1 MLTTIIVVL
10 SAYCV
15 ALAAVPAFSRLA
27 YRLGAVDKPGLFK
40 VHQREVPLSG
50 GVGVLIATVVA
61 ILIWRLLTHQ
71 AISDSFLGLLVGS
84 FAFCG
89 LGLLDDIHKL
99 SVRVRFWLMTMAA
112 FVVIL
117 FLKAPTTS
125 FYLLWLWMVVGTFF
139 LVGLSNAV
147 NMLDGLDG
155 LAAGSTGISLCGLSF
170 LLFSVSETAAAVGAL
185 LLAAAWLAFLR
196 YNRPPARV
204 FMGSAGA
211 LFAGFALA
219 YLGLSVISAARGAFW
234 SFVSVAFVLWV
245 PLFDALGVMLSRFLR
260 GVSIF
265 QKDNYHI
272 HHRLMASGFSRRQTV
287 VFVQILSAVGAVSGV
302 AFVPNSIFSARLCV
316 PALFLAIVAV
326 VLLHYRAAKGAK
338 QFLLMRRE
346 VLTLNGASLLV
357 SQFRVEERSGAVHIE
372 TYLEKVNGN
381 GGSKTL
387 YRLVSSE
394 SGADDVWQHM
404 LSRAH
409 SLLTS

>member
-10 SAYCV
+10 GAYCG
-15 ALAAVPAFSRLA
+15 ALLLVPLFARFAR
-27 YRLGAVDKPGLFK
+27 RLGAVDRPGLFK
-40 VHQREVPLSG
+40 VHQKEVPLSG
-50 GVGVLIATVVA
+50 GVGVMVAATAA
-61 ILIWRLLTHQ
+61 ILIWQLLSRKTFTP
-71 AISDSFLGLLVGS
+71 SVFGLLIGS
-84 FAFCG
+84 FVFCG
-89 LGLLDDIHKL
+89 LGLFDDIHKL
-99 SVRVRFWLMTMAA
+99 SVRVRFWLMASAA
-112 FVVIL
+112 FVAIL
-117 FLKAPTTS
+117 LLKAPTTS
-125 FYLLWLWMVVGTFF
+125 PYLLWLWMVVGTFF
-139 LVGLSNAV
+139 VVGLSNAV

-155 LAAGSTGISLCGLSF
+155 LAAGSTGISFCALAF
-170 LLFSVSETAAAVGAL
+170 LLFCVNETTAAVAAL

-196 YNRPPARV
+196 YNRPPAKV

-211 LFAGFALA
+211 LFAGFALG

-234 SFVSVAFVLWV
+234 SFVAVGFVLWV

-260 GVSIF
+260 GASIF

-287 VFVQILSAVGAVSGV
+287 VFVQTLTAIGAVSAV
-302 AFVPNSIFSARLCV
+302 AFVPNGTFPIRFCI
-316 PALFLAIVAV
+316 PALFLGVVAV
-326 VLLHYRAAKGAK
+326 LLLHYRTAKGAK

-372 TYLEKVNGN
+372 TYLEKVDGN
-381 GGSKTL
+381 GSSKTL

-394 SGADDVWQHM
+394 SGAEDVWQNM
-404 LSRAH
+404 LSRAR

>member
-1 MLTTIIVVL
+1 MLMTITVVL
-10 SAYCV
+10 GVYCV
-15 ALAAVPAFSRLA
+15 ALVTVPLFSRLA
-27 YRLGAVDKPGLFK
+27 RRLGAVDRPGFFK

-50 GVGVLIATVVA
+50 GVGVLVAAAAA
-61 ILIWRLLTHQ
+61 ILTRQLLTQ
-71 AISDSFLGLLVGS
+71 EIFTPSVLGFVIGS
-84 FAFCG
+84 FVFCG
-89 LGLLDDIHKL
+89 LGLFDDIHRL
-99 SVRVRFWLMTMAA
+99 SVRVRFWVMTTAA
-112 FVVIL
+112 FTAIL
-117 FLKAPTTS
+117 FLKAPTAS
-125 FYLLWLWMVVGTFF
+125 LYLLWLWMVVGTFF

-155 LAAGSTGISLCGLSF
+155 LAAGNIGISLCGLAF
-170 LLFSVSETAAAVGAL
+170 LLFSVKETGAAVGAL
-185 LLAAAWLAFLR
+185 SLAAAWLAFLR
-196 YNRPPARV
+196 YNKPPAKV
-204 FMGSAGA
+204 FMGSAGS

-234 SFVSVAFVLWV
+234 GFVSVAFVLWV

-272 HHRLMASGFSRRQTV
+272 HHRLIASGFSRRQTV
-287 VFVQILSAVGAVSGV
+287 VFVQTLSAIGAVCAV
-302 AFVPNSIFSARLCV
+302 AFVPNSTFPVRLCIPV
-316 PALFLAIVAV
+316 LFVAVVAV

-346 VLTLNGASLLV
+346 ILTLNGASLLV
-357 SQFRVEERSGAVHIE
+357 SQFKVEERSGAVHIE
-372 TYLEKVNGN
+372 TYLEKVDGN

-404 LSRAH
+404 LSQAH
-409 SLLTS
+409 SMLTA